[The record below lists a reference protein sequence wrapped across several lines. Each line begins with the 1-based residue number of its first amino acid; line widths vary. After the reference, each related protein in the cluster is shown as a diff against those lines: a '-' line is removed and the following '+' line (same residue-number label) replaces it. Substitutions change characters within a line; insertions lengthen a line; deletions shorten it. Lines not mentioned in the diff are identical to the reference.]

1 MQRVLLQLLLAMTAL
16 FSPPAAHAAPD
27 RTHAAWS
34 ALLAKHVKLQDAHG
48 RASRVDYAG
57 FARDRAALGAYLAQL
72 ARVTPAEF
80 AALPRADQMAL
91 LINAYNAATIELI
104 LTEYPKHASIKDYG
118 SLFRSAWQK
127 PFVRLLGE
135 TLSLDR
141 IEHERLR
148 GKRGYGD
155 PRIHF
160 AVNCASI
167 SCPMLREEAYLGA
180 RLDAQLEEQAMR
192 FLSDRTRNRFD
203 PAARTLALSAIFDWY
218 GGDFADG
225 DVPRFLARYEGSLGA
240 SPGALASGRL
250 DLEFLDYD
258 WRLND
263 VKTPASEARSEP

>member
-1 MQRVLLQLLLAMTAL
+1 MHRTLLQLLLAMTAL
-16 FSPPAAHAAPD
+16 FSPPATHAAPD
-27 RTHAAWS
+27 RTHADWS
-34 ALLAKHVKLQDAHG
+34 ALLAKHVRLQDAGG

-104 LTEYPKHASIKDYG
+104 LTEYPKYASIKDYG

-127 PFVRLLGE
+127 PFVSLLGE
-135 TLSLDR
+135 MLSLDQ
-141 IEHERLR
+141 IEHGRLR
-148 GKRGYGD
+148 GMRGYGE
-155 PRIHF
+155 PRVHF

-167 SCPMLREEAYLGA
+167 SCPMLREEAYVGA
-180 RLDAQLEEQAMR
+180 RLDAQLEEQAIR
-192 FLSDRTRNRFD
+192 FLSDRTRNRFE
-203 PAARTLALSAIFDWY
+203 PAARRLALSAIFDWY
-218 GGDFADG
+218 GGDFAGG
-225 DVPRFLARYEGSLGA
+225 DVLRFLARYEGELGA
-240 SPGALASGRL
+240 SPGELARGRA

-263 VKTPASEARSEP
+263 VRTR